1 MTNLTMPEKK
11 ITERQ
16 MMNNRLTRINKVKDV
31 EKMVK
36 SLQIEQ
42 KGKQ

>member
-36 SLQIEQ
+36 SL
-42 KGKQ
+42 